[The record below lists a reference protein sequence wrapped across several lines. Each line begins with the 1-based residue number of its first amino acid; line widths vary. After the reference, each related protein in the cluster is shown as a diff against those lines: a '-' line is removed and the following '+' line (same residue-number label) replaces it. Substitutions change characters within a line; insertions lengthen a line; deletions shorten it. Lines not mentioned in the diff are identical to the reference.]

1 MTIVLQIPE
10 SITSA
15 IRLPEQIMETELK
28 SLFALTLYS
37 QGLLSFGKAREFAG
51 LNKYKFSLLLGENK
65 IPRHY
70 EEPDLAD
77 DIEYARNNK

>member
-1 MTIVLQIPE
+1 MIGYGE
-10 SITSA
+10 A
-15 IRLPEQIMETELK
+15 GK
-28 SLFALTLYS
+28 HYA
-37 QGLLSFGKAREFAG
+37 SFGKAREFAG